1 MLEIL
6 EINCGTG
13 VGGGGEKIHPRPLS
27 LFPLLE
33 DGRASHRGDASVTHC
48 FLELLQDV
56 LTRSTPVRTDSPIGA
71 ALAPLAL
78 ASMQT

>member
-33 DGRASHRGDASVTHC
+33 DA
-48 FLELLQDV
+48 ELLTV
-56 LTRSTPVRTDSPIGA
+56 EMRP
-71 ALAPLAL
+71 
-78 ASMQT
+78 